1 MQPSLQRKL
10 LGAFAIPT
18 LFATLI
24 GGWLAYGV
32 AGKVVSSAYD
42 QSLLNLANGVANR
55 VRREEAGLLVALPY
69 EAEAVLRTDTV
80 DRIFF
85 RVRDD
90 EGRLVAGDADL
101 PPPELRDPELRPH
114 FFEATFRGESIR
126 GVRLHQ
132 ALEGSGFYVT
142 VAETLGK
149 REQAIGTLVS
159 GFGGAVLLVLGAI
172 GLFSRWAIRA
182 GLSPL
187 SELEQN
193 LSQRAGQDLSPVDP
207 ALVPV
212 EIRQL
217 VGALN
222 ALFADL
228 EHAADKQRHFLQ
240 DAAHQLRTPL
250 ASLQLQLELLQAAP
264 ADPAVLVTLQSSV
277 RRVIRLANQL
287 LTLARAESG
296 ALLLVH
302 HAPVDL
308 AELIDD
314 MLEGWLRTADARR
327 IDFGV
332 ERDRA
337 VVTGDPTLLRELIAN
352 LVDNALKYTPEGG
365 EVTLSCGLERQRVR
379 LRVADNGPGIAAEER
394 ERVFER
400 FYRSHATSASGSGL
414 GLAIA
419 REIVIAHDGSIDIC
433 SGSGGRGAVAT
444 VDLPAAAPA
453 RGQ

>member
-1 MQPSLQRKL
+1 MRPSLQRKL

-18 LFATLI
+18 LVATLF
-24 GGWLAYGV
+24 GGWLAYSV
-32 AGKVVSSAYD
+32 AGRVVASAYD

-55 VRREEAGLLVALPY
+55 VRIDSSGLQVSLPF

-90 EGRLVAGDADL
+90 SGRLVAGDTDL
-101 PPPELRDPELRPH
+101 PPAEIRYPALLPL
-114 FFEATFRGESIR
+114 FFETSFRGEQIR

-132 ALEGSGFYVT
+132 RLEGAGFYVT

-149 REQAIGTLVS
+149 REQAVHTLLW
-159 GFGGAVLLVLGAI
+159 GFAVAVLLVLGAI
-172 GLFSRWAIRA
+172 GLASRWAIRT

-187 SELEQN
+187 SDLERN
-193 LSQRAGQDLSPVDP
+193 LLGRSGNDLSPVDP
-207 ALVPV
+207 DRVPV

-217 VGALN
+217 VAALN

-228 EHAADKQRHFLQ
+228 ARAGHQQRQFLQ

-250 ASLQLQLELLQAAP
+250 ASLQLHLELLGTTP
-264 ADPAVLVTLQSSV
+264 DDPAVKATLQKSV
-277 RRVIRLANQL
+277 QRLIRLANQL

-302 HAPVDL
+302 HAPVNL

-314 MLEGWLRTADARR
+314 MLEDWLRISDARG

-332 ERDRA
+332 ERRQA
-337 VVTGDPTLLRELIAN
+337 VVSGDPTLLRELVAN

-365 EVTLSCGLERQRVR
+365 EVTLTCGIDDGRALIRVS
-379 LRVADNGPGIAAEER
+379 DTGPGISKAER
-394 ERVFER
+394 EQVFER
-400 FYRSHATSASGSGL
+400 FYRGTATKGTGSGL

-419 REIVIAHDGSIDIC
+419 REIVVAH
-433 SGSGGRGAVAT
+433 GGTIEILDALQTGGTVVAV
-444 VDLPAAAPA
+444 VLPATADLQ
-453 RGQ
+453 R